1 MLREKIKPNVYNIS
15 LSSIGHFAVDLYP
28 AFIVGVI
35 PLIAVKFD
43 LSLFQ
48 VSLLTAISQ
57 ISNSLTQPLF
67 GYLSDKHG
75 VKNYFFYGIFSAAV
89 FLSLIAIMPNYF
101 VVLILLFLGNLG
113 VSAFHPPS
121 AAIGAEYRGK
131 KKGFGNSIIALG
143 GNIGYSVGSL
153 FFISIIDKI
162 GIKFSPFAMI
172 PGILIAIFLLKS
184 FSVYDKKKKLSRNVS
199 QKTEADSTKFIKA
212 KLLHIFLVW
221 LAAFSR
227 DLTWMGLLTF
237 MPLYFTNLKIN
248 VINISIILLIFG
260 FIGGIGGV
268 FSSYFA
274 DRLKRSVLIQI
285 AYLAI
290 IPLIYFIFKTYAPV
304 NIILFILTGFFL
316 ISTVPLCISLS
327 HEIFPKNLSLAS
339 SLVIG
344 FSSGFA
350 GITMMFIGKLA
361 DKIGI
366 ERTIHIMLILP
377 VVAIMAMF
385 FMPYA
390 ERKRLQG

>member
-199 QKTEADSTKFIKA
+199 QKTGADSTKFIKA